1 MKKILVTGANGQLG
15 QCLQKI
21 SSQFEEFEFIFTDSE
36 TLDITNKEEVNDF
49 FWQNAPDFCI
59 NAAAYTAVD
68 LAETDIEKAFLVNA
82 DGAENLAEA
91 CAENN
96 AQFIHVSTDYV
107 FDGENNLAYTEED
120 FTNPLGVYGASK
132 LAGDE
137 LALEVNPCSVILRTS
152 WVYSE
157 FGKNFVKT
165 MLNLFATKDE
175 LNIVADQFGQPTYA
189 NDLAEA
195 IMKIIKS
202 EKITPGIFNFS
213 NLGRISWFDFAEK
226 IAELSEAKIKLNAI
240 ETSQYPTP
248 AKRPKNSVLDL
259 DKISKTYAVPLKP
272 WEESLEDCVQI
283 LQNNSNEK
291 NLIHIYSII

>member
-36 TLDITNKEEVNDF
+36 TFDITIKEEVNDF

-82 DGAENLAEA
+82 DGTENLAEA

-107 FDGENNLAYTEED
+107 FDGENNLSYTEED

-175 LNIVADQFGQPTYA
+175 LNIVADQFGQPTNA

-259 DKISKTYAVPLKP
+259 DKISKTYAIQLKP
-272 WEESLEDCVQI
+272 WEESLEECVQI
-283 LQNNSNEK
+283 LQNN
-291 NLIHIYSII
+291 

>member
-82 DGAENLAEA
+82 DGTENLAEA

-120 FTNPLGVYGASK
+120 FTNPLGVYGASE

-165 MLNLFATKDE
+165 MLSLFATKEE
-175 LNIVADQFGQPTYA
+175 LNVVADQFGQPTNA

-226 IAELSEAKIKLNAI
+226 IAELSDAKIKLNAI

-283 LQNNSNEK
+283 LQNN
-291 NLIHIYSII
+291 

>member
-165 MLNLFATKDE
+165 MLNLFATKEE
-175 LNIVADQFGQPTYA
+175 LNIVADQFGQPTNA

-259 DKISKTYAVPLKP
+259 DKISKTYGIQLKP
-272 WEESLEDCVQI
+272 WEESLEDCIQI
-283 LQNNSNEK
+283 LQNN
-291 NLIHIYSII
+291 

>member
-165 MLNLFATKDE
+165 MLNLFATKEE
-175 LNIVADQFGQPTYA
+175 LSIVADQFGQPTNA

-272 WEESLEDCVQI
+272 WEESLKDCVQI
-283 LQNNSNEK
+283 LQNN
-291 NLIHIYSII
+291 

>member
-68 LAETDIEKAFLVNA
+68 LAETDIEKVFLVNA

-165 MLNLFATKDE
+165 MLNLFATKEE
-175 LNIVADQFGQPTYA
+175 LSIVADQFGQPTNA

-259 DKISKTYAVPLKP
+259 DKISKTYAVQLKP

-283 LQNNSNEK
+283 LQNN
-291 NLIHIYSII
+291 

>member
-82 DGAENLAEA
+82 DGTENLAEA

-165 MLNLFATKDE
+165 MLNLFATKEE
-175 LNIVADQFGQPTYA
+175 LNIVADQFGQPTNA

-259 DKISKTYAVPLKP
+259 DKISKTYAIQLKP
-272 WEESLEDCVQI
+272 WEESLEDCIQI
-283 LQNNSNEK
+283 LQNN
-291 NLIHIYSII
+291 

>member
-82 DGAENLAEA
+82 DGTENLAEA

-165 MLNLFATKDE
+165 MLNLFATKEE
-175 LNIVADQFGQPTYA
+175 LSIVADQFGQPTNA

-259 DKISKTYAVPLKP
+259 DKISKTYAIQLKP
-272 WEESLEDCVQI
+272 WEESLEECVQI
-283 LQNNSNEK
+283 LQNN
-291 NLIHIYSII
+291 

>member
-59 NAAAYTAVD
+59 NAAAYTEVD

-165 MLNLFATKDE
+165 MLNLFATKEE
-175 LNIVADQFGQPTYA
+175 LSIVADQFGQPTNA

-259 DKISKTYAVPLKP
+259 DKISKTYAIQLKS

-283 LQNNSNEK
+283 LQNN
-291 NLIHIYSII
+291 

>member
-68 LAETDIEKAFLVNA
+68 LAETEVEKAFLVNA

-165 MLNLFATKDE
+165 MLNLFATKEE
-175 LNIVADQFGQPTYA
+175 LNIVADQFGQPTNA

-259 DKISKTYAVPLKP
+259 DKISKTYAIQLKP

-283 LQNNSNEK
+283 LQNN
-291 NLIHIYSII
+291 

>member
-68 LAETDIEKAFLVNA
+68 LAETEVEKAFLVNA
-82 DGAENLAEA
+82 DGTENLAEA

-165 MLNLFATKDE
+165 MLSLFATKDE
-175 LNIVADQFGQPTYA
+175 LNIVADQFGQPTNA

-226 IAELSEAKIKLNAI
+226 IAELSESKIKLNAI

-259 DKISKTYAVPLKP
+259 DKISKTYAIQLKP
-272 WEESLEDCVQI
+272 WEESLEGCVQI
-283 LQNNSNEK
+283 LQNN
-291 NLIHIYSII
+291 

>member
-36 TLDITNKEEVNDF
+36 TLDITIKEEVNDF

-82 DGAENLAEA
+82 DGTENLAEA

-165 MLNLFATKDE
+165 MLNLFATKEE
-175 LNIVADQFGQPTYA
+175 LSIVADQFGQPTNA

-259 DKISKTYAVPLKP
+259 DKISKTYGVQLKP
-272 WEESLEDCVQI
+272 WEESLEGCVQI
-283 LQNNSNEK
+283 LQNN
-291 NLIHIYSII
+291 

>member
-82 DGAENLAEA
+82 DGTENLAEA

-165 MLNLFATKDE
+165 MLSLFATKEE
-175 LNIVADQFGQPTYA
+175 LSIVADQFGQPTNA

-259 DKISKTYAVPLKP
+259 DKISKTYAIQLKP

-283 LQNNSNEK
+283 LQNN
-291 NLIHIYSII
+291 

>member
-165 MLNLFATKDE
+165 MLNLFATKEE
-175 LNIVADQFGQPTYA
+175 LNIVADQFGQPTNA

-226 IAELSEAKIKLNAI
+226 IAELSDAKIKLNAI

-259 DKISKTYAVPLKP
+259 DKISKTYAIQLKS

-283 LQNNSNEK
+283 LQNN
-291 NLIHIYSII
+291 

>member
-36 TLDITNKEEVNDF
+36 TLDITIKEEVNDF
-49 FWQNAPDFCI
+49 FWQNSPDFCI

-68 LAETDIEKAFLVNA
+68 LAETDVEKAFLVNA
-82 DGAENLAEA
+82 DGTENLAEA

-165 MLNLFATKDE
+165 MLNLFATKEE
-175 LNIVADQFGQPTYA
+175 LSIVADQFGQPTNA

-259 DKISKTYAVPLKP
+259 DKISKTYAVQLKP

-283 LQNNSNEK
+283 LQNN
-291 NLIHIYSII
+291 

>member
-68 LAETDIEKAFLVNA
+68 LAETEVEKAFLVNA
-82 DGAENLAEA
+82 DGTENLAEA

-165 MLNLFATKDE
+165 MLSLFATKEE
-175 LNIVADQFGQPTYA
+175 LSIVADQFGQPTNA

-226 IAELSEAKIKLNAI
+226 IAELSDAKIKLNAI

-283 LQNNSNEK
+283 LQNN
-291 NLIHIYSII
+291 

>member
-165 MLNLFATKDE
+165 MLNLFATKEE
-175 LNIVADQFGQPTYA
+175 LSIVADQFGQPTNA

-226 IAELSEAKIKLNAI
+226 IAELSDAKIKLNAI

-259 DKISKTYAVPLKP
+259 GKISKTYAIQLKP

-283 LQNNSNEK
+283 LQNN
-291 NLIHIYSII
+291 

>member
-165 MLNLFATKDE
+165 MLNLFATKEE
-175 LNIVADQFGQPTYA
+175 LSIVADQFGQPTNA

-259 DKISKTYAVPLKP
+259 GKISKTYAIQLKP
-272 WEESLEDCVQI
+272 WEESIEDCVQI
-283 LQNNSNEK
+283 LQNN
-291 NLIHIYSII
+291 

>member
-165 MLNLFATKDE
+165 MLNLFATKEE
-175 LNIVADQFGQPTYA
+175 LSIVADQFGQPTNA

-259 DKISKTYAVPLKP
+259 DKISKTYAIQLKS

-283 LQNNSNEK
+283 LQNN
-291 NLIHIYSII
+291 

>member
-82 DGAENLAEA
+82 DGTENLAEA

-165 MLNLFATKDE
+165 MLNLFATKEE
-175 LNIVADQFGQPTYA
+175 LSIVADQFGQPTNA

-213 NLGRISWFDFAEK
+213 NLGRISWFDFAKK

-248 AKRPKNSVLDL
+248 AKRPRNSVLDL
-259 DKISKTYAVPLKP
+259 DKISKTYGIQLKP

-283 LQNNSNEK
+283 LQNN
-291 NLIHIYSII
+291 

>member
-82 DGAENLAEA
+82 DGTENLAEA

-165 MLNLFATKDE
+165 MLNLFATKEE
-175 LNIVADQFGQPTYA
+175 LSIVADQFGQPTNA

-259 DKISKTYAVPLKP
+259 DKISKTYAIQLKP
-272 WEESLEDCVQI
+272 WEESLEDCIQI
-283 LQNNSNEK
+283 LQNN
-291 NLIHIYSII
+291 

>member
-82 DGAENLAEA
+82 DGTENLAEA

-165 MLNLFATKDE
+165 MLNLFATKEE
-175 LNIVADQFGQPTYA
+175 LSIVADQFGQPTNA

-226 IAELSEAKIKLNAI
+226 IAELSDAKIKLNAI

-248 AKRPKNSVLDL
+248 ATRPKNSVLDL
-259 DKISKTYAVPLKP
+259 DKISKTYAIQLKP
-272 WEESLEDCVQI
+272 WEESLEGCVQI
-283 LQNNSNEK
+283 LQNN
-291 NLIHIYSII
+291 

>member
-49 FWQNAPDFCI
+49 FWQNTPDFCI

-68 LAETDIEKAFLVNA
+68 LAETEVEKAFLVNA
-82 DGAENLAEA
+82 DGTENLAEA

-165 MLNLFATKDE
+165 MLNLFSTKEE
-175 LNIVADQFGQPTYA
+175 LNIVADQFGQPTNA

-202 EKITPGIFNFS
+202 GKITPGIFNFS

-259 DKISKTYAVPLKP
+259 DKISKTYAIQLKP

-283 LQNNSNEK
+283 LQNN
-291 NLIHIYSII
+291 

>member
-82 DGAENLAEA
+82 DGTENLAEA

-165 MLNLFATKDE
+165 MLNLFAAKEE
-175 LNIVADQFGQPTYA
+175 LNIVADQFGQPTNA

-259 DKISKTYAVPLKP
+259 DKISKTYAIQLKP

-283 LQNNSNEK
+283 LQNN
-291 NLIHIYSII
+291 

>member
-68 LAETDIEKAFLVNA
+68 LAETEVEKAFLVNA
-82 DGAENLAEA
+82 DGTENLADA

-175 LNIVADQFGQPTYA
+175 LNIVADQFGQPTNA

-202 EKITPGIFNFS
+202 GKITPGIFNFS

-259 DKISKTYAVPLKP
+259 GKISKTYAVPLKP
-272 WEESLEDCVQI
+272 WEESIEDCVQI
-283 LQNNSNEK
+283 LQNN
-291 NLIHIYSII
+291 

>member
-36 TLDITNKEEVNDF
+36 TLDITIKEEVNDF

-82 DGAENLAEA
+82 DGTENLAEA

-165 MLNLFATKDE
+165 MLNLFATKEE
-175 LNIVADQFGQPTYA
+175 LSIVADQFGQPTYA

-226 IAELSEAKIKLNAI
+226 IAELSEAMIKLNAI

-259 DKISKTYAVPLKP
+259 DKISKTYAIQLKS

-283 LQNNSNEK
+283 LQNN
-291 NLIHIYSII
+291 

>member
-82 DGAENLAEA
+82 DGTENLAEA

-165 MLNLFATKDE
+165 MLNLFATKEE
-175 LNIVADQFGQPTYA
+175 LSIVADQFGQPTNA

-202 EKITPGIFNFS
+202 EKVTPGIFNFS

-226 IAELSEAKIKLNAI
+226 IAELSDAKIKLNAI

-259 DKISKTYAVPLKP
+259 DKISKTYAVQLKP

-283 LQNNSNEK
+283 LQNN
-291 NLIHIYSII
+291 

>member
-36 TLDITNKEEVNDF
+36 TLDITIKEEVNDF

-68 LAETDIEKAFLVNA
+68 LAETDVEKAFLVNA

-91 CAENN
+91 CSENN

-175 LNIVADQFGQPTYA
+175 LNIVADQFGQPTNA

-226 IAELSEAKIKLNAI
+226 IAGLSEAKIKLNAI

-259 DKISKTYAVPLKP
+259 DKISKTYGVQLKP
-272 WEESLEDCVQI
+272 WEESLEGCVQI
-283 LQNNSNEK
+283 LQNN
-291 NLIHIYSII
+291 

>member
-82 DGAENLAEA
+82 DGTENLAEA

-137 LALEVNPCSVILRTS
+137 LALEVNPYSVILRTS

-175 LNIVADQFGQPTYA
+175 LNIVADQFGQPTNA

-259 DKISKTYAVPLKP
+259 DKISKTYAIQLKS

-283 LQNNSNEK
+283 LQNN
-291 NLIHIYSII
+291 

>member
-82 DGAENLAEA
+82 DGTENLAEA

-165 MLNLFATKDE
+165 MLNLFATKEE
-175 LNIVADQFGQPTYA
+175 LSIVADQFGQPTNA

-259 DKISKTYAVPLKP
+259 DKISKTYVIQLKP

-283 LQNNSNEK
+283 LQNN
-291 NLIHIYSII
+291 

>member
-68 LAETDIEKAFLVNA
+68 LAETDVEKAFLVNA
-82 DGAENLAEA
+82 DGTENLAEA

-165 MLNLFATKDE
+165 MLSLFATKEE
-175 LNIVADQFGQPTYA
+175 LNVVADQFGQPTNA

-283 LQNNSNEK
+283 LQNN
-291 NLIHIYSII
+291 

>member
-82 DGAENLAEA
+82 DGTENLAEA

-165 MLNLFATKDE
+165 MLSLFANKDE
-175 LNIVADQFGQPTYA
+175 LNIVADQFGQPTNA

-283 LQNNSNEK
+283 LQNN
-291 NLIHIYSII
+291 

>member
-36 TLDITNKEEVNDF
+36 TLDITIKEEVNDF

-82 DGAENLAEA
+82 DGTENLAEA

-165 MLNLFATKDE
+165 MLSLFATKEE
-175 LNIVADQFGQPTYA
+175 LNIVADQFGQPTNA

-226 IAELSEAKIKLNAI
+226 IAGLSEAKIKLNAI

-259 DKISKTYAVPLKP
+259 DKISKTYAVQLKP

-283 LQNNSNEK
+283 LQNN
-291 NLIHIYSII
+291 

>member
-36 TLDITNKEEVNDF
+36 TLDITIKEEVNDF
-49 FWQNAPDFCI
+49 FWQNTPDFCI

-68 LAETDIEKAFLVNA
+68 LAETEVEKAFLVNA
-82 DGAENLAEA
+82 DGTENLAEA

-165 MLNLFATKDE
+165 MLSLFATKEE
-175 LNIVADQFGQPTYA
+175 LSIVADQFGQPTNA

-226 IAELSEAKIKLNAI
+226 IAELSDAKIKLNAI

-283 LQNNSNEK
+283 LQNN
-291 NLIHIYSII
+291 

>member
-36 TLDITNKEEVNDF
+36 TLDITIKEEVNDF

-68 LAETDIEKAFLVNA
+68 LAETDVEKAFLVNA

-91 CAENN
+91 CSENN

-175 LNIVADQFGQPTYA
+175 LNIVADQFGQPTNA

-259 DKISKTYAVPLKP
+259 DKISKTYAIQLKS

-283 LQNNSNEK
+283 LQNN
-291 NLIHIYSII
+291 